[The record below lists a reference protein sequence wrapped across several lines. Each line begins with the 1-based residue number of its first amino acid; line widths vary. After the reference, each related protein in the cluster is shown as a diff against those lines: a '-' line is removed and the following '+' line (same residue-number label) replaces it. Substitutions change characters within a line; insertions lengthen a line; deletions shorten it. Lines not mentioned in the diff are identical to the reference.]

1 MLKEECRRQYEHWK
15 ATVTELQQ
23 AQGMRDYEKAR
34 RDANFRKAEM
44 HQLKTSFASSA
55 GVSNLR
61 EFNMNTTRMDRD
73 QFRQWT
79 AVMNEYN
86 REKGRWVDE
95 RTETVEM
102 ERTTDDKDVFPSPIK
117 KNDHVDKHEFV
128 DPEVM
133 YWKFKVKDADQ
144 TKLEKERRDFID
156 RMYDIH
162 NNQSRVD
169 KINEEGEV

>member
-34 RDANFRKAEM
+34 RDATFRQQEM
-44 HQLKTSFASSA
+44 LQLKTSFASSV
-55 GVSNLR
+55 GVGFSQ
-61 EFNMNTTRMDRD
+61 FNMNATRMDRE

-79 AVMNEYN
+79 AVMNGYN
-86 REKGRWVDE
+86 RAKGRWVDE

-117 KNDHVDKHEFV
+117 ENQLVEKQGEFV

-144 TKLEKERRDFID
+144 TKL
-156 RMYDIH
+156 
-162 NNQSRVD
+162 
-169 KINEEGEV
+169 